1 MTGFILKFLSV
12 LMLVCTATSLHA
24 EEQTTPDEQL
34 AKDSATLDAQLQAL
48 KKEALALNRDLF
60 ILKEELQFP
69 ANTQVAVFLSVDA
82 GEFFSLDAVNVKL
95 DNKEVA
101 NHLYTAKQTDAL
113 KRGGIQKLY
122 LGNIKAGEHELVGV
136 FTGRGPK
143 GRDFRRAATLTFD
156 KSSSAKY
163 LELQIVD
170 ADKSNQPEFIIKE
183 WD

>member
-1 MTGFILKFLSV
+1 MAASFQKLLPKSFISTACFCMLTMASLTGL
-12 LMLVCTATSLHA
+12 A
-24 EEQTTPDEQL
+24 EETQ
-34 AKDSATLDAQLQAL
+34 SLDDQLQAL

-82 GEFFSLDAVNVKL
+82 GEFFALDAVNLTIDK
-95 DNKEVA
+95 KEVA
-101 NHLYTAKQTDAL
+101 NHLYTAKQLDAL
-113 KRGGIQKLY
+113 KRGGIQKLH
-122 LGNIKAGEHELVGV
+122 LGNIKAGEHELVAV

-143 GRDFRRAATLTFD
+143 GRDFRRATSLVFE

-163 LELQIVD
+163 VELQIVD
-170 ADKSNQPEFIIKE
+170 SDKANQPEFIAKE

>member
-1 MTGFILKFLSV
+1 MTGFIPKFLSV
-12 LMLVCTATSLHA
+12 LTLVCTTAFVHA
-24 EEQTTPDEQL
+24 NEQTTSDA

-95 DNKEVA
+95 DNKEIA

-122 LGNIKAGEHELVGV
+122 LGNIKAGEHELVSV

-143 GRDFRRAATLTFD
+143 GRDFRRAASLSFD
-156 KSSSAKY
+156 KSSGAKY

-170 ADKSNQPEFIIKE
+170 SDKSNQPEFVIKE